1 MLLFEAVALWV
12 LTCCAGVC
20 AVAGTAWIVL
30 TVRAYGY
37 RTQTSLDAERV
48 ARLTNAAERV
58 VTTDELRSWRSS
70 PPRFAPPIMMESVS
84 YQSRLASQQNAQYT
98 KPKRSMESD
107 VASYQAAI
115 SYPMKDASVLAQM
128 LAQNVHEYPE
138 LQERDLW
145 KQYNAISPEQARSLI
160 EQATDI
166 PREEL

>member
-1 MLLFEAVALWV
+1 
-12 LTCCAGVC
+12 
-20 AVAGTAWIVL
+20 
-30 TVRAYGY
+30 
-37 RTQTSLDAERV
+37 
-48 ARLTNAAERV
+48 
-58 VTTDELRSWRSS
+58 
-70 PPRFAPPIMMESVS
+70 
-84 YQSRLASQQNAQYT
+84 
-98 KPKRSMESD
+98 MESD